1 MGQLG
6 LVAVAAAFLL
16 AAMSA
21 TAQIPLTGQTGQTG
35 QTAAPSTRSST
46 QKTLSEPEAKR
57 KIEKSGYKEVTD
69 LKRDGGTWKARAKK
83 KGKNVSVLI
92 SRTGKVSEGK
102 RSAQLSGKTTPR

>member
-6 LVAVAAAFLL
+6 LVAVAEAFLL

-21 TAQIPLTGQTGQTG
+21 TAQIPLTGQT
-35 QTAAPSTRSST
+35 AAPSTHSST

-69 LKRDGGTWKARAKK
+69 LKREGGTWKARAKK

-102 RSAQLSGKTTPR
+102 RSAQLSGKATPR

>member
-21 TAQIPLTGQTGQTG
+21 TAQIPLTGQTG